1 MAPQK
6 YSSVRYKSRPAALVP
21 FRDDTSLIAL
31 RYDQTVQAAPPI
43 PIPPPRSPL
52 RNRSTIAIAGAPATR
67 PSSTVS
73 SSLSSNHTV
82 AAPPP
87 PPTRTPPQPPQP
99 SETHP
104 ALRRATTRPR
114 TLSQDL
120 QRHSVR
126 TASSHS
132 PTVHEESEEEEEEE
146 DPFTYKRFESIAI
159 PTAPDSYPSSA
170 SDSTTFTTPKLRI
183 RTGAATPSLHS
194 ECEITRNFNGA
205 NDRCSQCSIPLPS
218 PGLSEDNN
226 TASPTSPTT
235 PPSAAES
242 FPEKPASLFSKS
254 FIFRSPPSIP
264 LPSMKAKKLQKKA
277 FAAQQVHQVDDHDM
291 ALDVET
297 SLVGKDATAP
307 VVRSASNNASIPQWK
322 SPAPVPAP
330 VVDVPPP
337 HLAHGAAKQPDTGVS
352 TNLKTTAIP
361 RVEDDEFSQF
371 ITQMSFSKRGSI
383 MLAGK
388 KPEVVSAPDA
398 GAHYDGAMNDAPTS
412 ERPSPRPFPLAPSL
426 MAKSQVD
433 GAAFT
438 RPRTPPTIPIIAE
451 EEPTPSQS
459 PSGTALPS
467 GVDEQSAP
475 SSPVEATSPAPAPV
489 ADTPSPEANLPPT
502 PTTPQSP
509 PSIRVIPVD
518 VERESQKV
526 RSLYEP
532 GGLNWEEGGGGGG
545 RHSALSARL
554 ETTKEVPSDVDEN
567 DAPPESTSPASGDPP
582 PGSPTRQA
590 PGTRESK
597 ASTARP
603 LAEAV
608 PKAHERAGG
617 IEDWENVNVEDVD
630 RYGFIVKRRPDSR
643 ASTPADYER
652 LGTYSPNKKRNVLL
666 RRGDMATPHSG
677 YLGSRRGPS
686 RKMSARSLNTQASG
700 FSTTSRTS
708 TRSALRHAANL
719 LPHNKDRRWMDEAG
733 DMLAPQLGMT
743 NIGDEKSAGA
753 IADESKY
760 KEWKRTEKW
769 RKMATV
775 VKPGADGEGSYGQGS
790 FFDFDMTNSKL
801 IDRTWKGIPDCWRSA
816 AWWSF
821 LSTSAKK
828 SKQNYASE
836 EELYTIYK
844 NLQEVPSPDDVQID
858 LDVPRTINQHIM
870 FRKRYR
876 GGQRLL
882 FRVLHALSLYFP
894 ETGYV
899 QGMAALGAT
908 LLSYYDEERC
918 FVMLVRLWQVRG
930 LNRLYSPGFVDLMDA
945 LRKLETNWLSGK
957 DVASK
962 LQELSIDP
970 TAYATRWYL
979 TLFNLSI
986 PFPAQLRVW
995 DVFMLLGESTE
1006 NVAPSRPGTSEK
1018 GAQPTDS
1025 SDCFDILH
1033 ATSTAIIQ
1041 ALRDHLIDAEFEN
1054 AMKALASWVPIKNE
1068 DLLMKVIR
1076 AEYRQHHTK
1085 KKKT

>member
-31 RYDQTVQAAPPI
+31 RYDQTVQAEPPI

-67 PSSTVS
+67 PSFTVS

-82 AAPPP
+82 AAAP

-99 SETHP
+99 NETHP
-104 ALRRATTRPR
+104 ALRTITTPC
-114 TLSQDL
+114 TLAQDL
-120 QRHSVR
+120 QRHSGR

-132 PTVHEESEEEEEEE
+132 PTVHEESEEEE

-159 PTAPDSYPSSA
+159 RTAPDSYTNSA
-170 SDSTTFTTPKLRI
+170 NDSTTFTIPKLRI
-183 RTGAATPSLHS
+183 KTGAPIPSPHS
-194 ECEITRNFNGA
+194 DCEITRNLNGA
-205 NDRCSQCSIPLPS
+205 NDL
-218 PGLSEDNN
+218 
-226 TASPTSPTT
+226 
-235 PPSAAES
+235 
-242 FPEKPASLFSKS
+242 
-254 FIFRSPPSIP
+254 
-264 LPSMKAKKLQKKA
+264 
-277 FAAQQVHQVDDHDM
+277 
-291 ALDVET
+291 
-297 SLVGKDATAP
+297 GKDATAP
-307 VVRSASNNASIPQWK
+307 VVRSASNNTSIPQWK
-322 SPAPVPAP
+322 STAPVPAP

-388 KPEVVSAPDA
+388 KPEVVSTPDA
-398 GAHYDGAMNDAPTS
+398 GAHHEGALNDAPSS
-412 ERPSPRPFPLAPSL
+412 ERPSPPRPFPLGPSL
-426 MAKSQVD
+426 MAKSQLD
-433 GAAFT
+433 GTAFA

-451 EEPTPSQS
+451 EEPTPGQS
-459 PSGTALPS
+459 PPRAATPS
-467 GVDEQSAP
+467 GVDEQSVP
-475 SSPVEATSPAPAPV
+475 SSPVATTSPAPAPV

-518 VERESQKV
+518 IERESQKV

-532 GGLNWEEGGGGGG
+532 GGLNWEDGG

-554 ETTKEVPSDVDEN
+554 EPTEEVPSDVDEN
-567 DAPPESTSPASGDPP
+567 DAPPESKSPASGGPP
-582 PGSPTRQA
+582 PGSPTPQA

-597 ASTARP
+597 VSTAWP

-608 PKAHERAGG
+608 PKVHERAGG

-666 RRGDMATPHSG
+666 RRGETGAHSG

-708 TRSALRHAANL
+708 TRSALHRAANL

-733 DMLAPQLGMT
+733 DMLAPQLGLT
-743 NIGDEKSAGA
+743 SIGDEKSAGT

-775 VKPGADGEGSYGQGS
+775 VKSGADGAGGS
-790 FFDFDMTNSKL
+790 FFDFDTTNSKL

-821 LSTSAKK
+821 LSTSAKN
-828 SKQNYASE
+828 SKQRYASD

-844 NLQEVPSPDDVQID
+844 SLQEVPSPDDVQID

-945 LRKLETNWLSGK
+945 LRKLETNWLAGK
-957 DVASK
+957 DVAAK

-1006 NVAPSRPGTSEK
+1006 TMAPSRPSTSEK
-1018 GAQPTDS
+1018 GALSIDS

-1041 ALRDHLIDAEFEN
+1041 ALRDHLIDSEFEN
-1054 AMKALASWVPIKNE
+1054 AMKALTSWVPIKNE

>member
-6 YSSVRYKSRPAALVP
+6 YSSVRYKSRPTALVP

-31 RYDQTVQAAPPI
+31 RYDQTVQAEPPI

-52 RNRSTIAIAGAPATR
+52 RNNRSTIAIAGAPVTR
-67 PSSTVS
+67 PSSTP
-73 SSLSSNHTV
+73 ND
-82 AAPPP
+82 
-87 PPTRTPPQPPQP
+87 
-99 SETHP
+99 THP
-104 ALRRATTRPR
+104 ALRATTTPR
-114 TLSQDL
+114 TTASDL
-120 QRHSVR
+120 QRQSGR
-126 TASSHS
+126 AASSKS
-132 PTVHEESEEEEEEE
+132 PTVHEESEEE
-146 DPFTYKRFESIAI
+146 DPFTYKKFESIAI
-159 PTAPDSYPSSA
+159 RAAPDPSVSSA
-170 SDSTTFTTPKLRI
+170 SDSTTFTIPKLRVK
-183 RTGAATPSLHS
+183 TGAHSPSQHS
-194 ECEITRNFNGA
+194 DCEITRSLNGA

-235 PPSAAES
+235 PPLGCRVFPREAGFHSFQILHFSLSPLDIIAIYEVQEAAE
-242 FPEKPASLFSKS
+242 EGAS
-254 FIFRSPPSIP
+254 R
-264 LPSMKAKKLQKKA
+264 
-277 FAAQQVHQVDDHDM
+277 
-291 ALDVET
+291 
-297 SLVGKDATAP
+297 TA
-307 VVRSASNNASIPQWK
+307 VRSASNRAPIPQWK

-337 HLAHGAAKQPDTGVS
+337 HIAHGAAKQPDTGVS
-352 TNLKTTAIP
+352 SNLKTATIP

-388 KPEVVSAPDA
+388 KPDLVATLDA
-398 GAHYDGAMNDAPTS
+398 GANRDGAGDDALVS
-412 ERPSPRPFPLAPSL
+412 EQPSPPRMHPLGPSL
-426 MAKSQVD
+426 MAKSQGD
-433 GAAFT
+433 GTTFT
-438 RPRTPPTIPIIAE
+438 APRTPPTIPTIIAE
-451 EEPTPSQS
+451 EEPSPCSS
-459 PSGTALPS
+459 PSDAGHEHERQQSIPS
-467 GVDEQSAP
+467 PPPAAI
-475 SSPVEATSPAPAPV
+475 ATPPAPAPAQV
-489 ADTPSPEANLPPT
+489 ADAISPEAKLPPT

-509 PSIRVIPVD
+509 PCIRVIPVD

-532 GGLNWEEGGGGGG
+532 GAGLMWEEGG

-554 ETTKEVPSDVDEN
+554 EPTEEVPSDVDEN
-567 DAPPESTSPASGDPP
+567 DAPTVRLESPSPGSSDPP
-582 PGSPTRQA
+582 HGSPTAQA
-590 PGTRESK
+590 PGIRESK
-597 ASTARP
+597 VSTAWP
-603 LAEAV
+603 LVDEV
-608 PKAHERAGG
+608 PKVYERAGG
-617 IEDWENVNVEDVD
+617 IEYWEDVNVEDVD
-630 RYGFIVKRRPDSR
+630 RYGFIMKGRPDSR

-652 LGTYSPNKKRNVLL
+652 LGQYSPNRKRNILL
-666 RRGDMATPHSG
+666 RRGDMATHSA
-677 YLGSRRGPS
+677 YLGSKRGPS

-700 FSTTSRTS
+700 LSTASRNS
-708 TRSALRHAANL
+708 TRSALRQAANL

-733 DMLAPQLGMT
+733 DMLAPQLGLT
-743 NIGDEKSAGA
+743 SIGDEKSAGT

-760 KEWKRTEKW
+760 KEWGRTEKW

-775 VKPGADGEGSYGQGS
+775 VKPGADGEGS
-790 FFDFDMTNSKL
+790 FFEFDLKQPKL
-801 IDRTWKGIPDCWRSA
+801 VDRTWKGIPDCWRSA

-821 LSTSAKK
+821 LSTSAKQ
-828 SKQNYASE
+828 SKERFASDD
-836 EELYTIYK
+836 ELFAIYK

-870 FRKRYR
+870 FRR
-876 GGQRLL
+876 
-882 FRVLHALSLYFP
+882 
-894 ETGYV
+894 
-899 QGMAALGAT
+899 
-908 LLSYYDEERC
+908 SYYDEERC

-945 LRKLETNWLSGK
+945 LRKFETNWLAGK

-995 DVFMLLGESTE
+995 DVFMLLGE
-1006 NVAPSRPGTSEK
+1006 PSDAATPRSKPNTPEK
-1018 GAQPTDS
+1018 GATHSDN

-1041 ALRDHLIDAEFEN
+1041 ALRDHLIDSEFEN
-1054 AMKALASWVPIKNE
+1054 AMKALTSWVPIKNE

>member
-6 YSSVRYKSRPAALVP
+6 YSSVRYKSRPTALVP

-31 RYDQTVQAAPPI
+31 RYDQTVQAEPPI

-52 RNRSTIAIAGAPATR
+52 RNNRSTIAIAGAPVTR

-73 SSLSSNHTV
+73 SSLSSNNI
-82 AAPPP
+82 AAPSV
-87 PPTRTPPQPPQP
+87 RTPPQPND
-99 SETHP
+99 THP
-104 ALRRATTRPR
+104 ALRATTTPR
-114 TLSQDL
+114 TTASDL
-120 QRHSVR
+120 QRQSGR
-126 TASSHS
+126 AASSKS
-132 PTVHEESEEEEEEE
+132 PTVHEESEEE
-146 DPFTYKRFESIAI
+146 DPFTYKKFESIAI
-159 PTAPDSYPSSA
+159 RAAPDPSVSSA
-170 SDSTTFTTPKLRI
+170 SDSTTFTIPKLRVK
-183 RTGAATPSLHS
+183 TGAHSPSQHS
-194 ECEITRNFNGA
+194 DCEITRSLNGA

-235 PPSAAES
+235 PPSAAEC
-242 FPEKPASLFSKS
+242 FPEKPASILSKS
-254 FIFRSPPSIP
+254 SIFRSPPSIL
-264 LPSMKAKKLQKKA
+264 LPSMKSKKLQKKA
-277 FAAQQVHQVDDHDM
+277 HPAQQVHQVDDHDM

-307 VVRSASNNASIPQWK
+307 VVRSASNRAPIPQWK

-352 TNLKTTAIP
+352 SNLKTATIP

-388 KPEVVSAPDA
+388 KPDLVATLDA
-398 GAHYDGAMNDAPTS
+398 GANRDGAGDDALVS
-412 ERPSPRPFPLAPSL
+412 EQPSPPRMHPLGPSL
-426 MAKSQVD
+426 MAKSQGD
-433 GAAFT
+433 GTTFT
-438 RPRTPPTIPIIAE
+438 APRTPPTIPTIIAE
-451 EEPTPSQS
+451 EEPSPCSS
-459 PSGTALPS
+459 PSDAGHEHERQQSIPS
-467 GVDEQSAP
+467 PPPAAI
-475 SSPVEATSPAPAPV
+475 ATPPAPAPAQV
-489 ADTPSPEANLPPT
+489 AAAISPEAKLPPT

-509 PSIRVIPVD
+509 PCIRVIPVD

-532 GGLNWEEGGGGGG
+532 GAGLMWEEGG

-554 ETTKEVPSDVDEN
+554 EPTEEVPSDVDEN
-567 DAPPESTSPASGDPP
+567 DAPVESPSPGSSDPP
-582 PGSPTRQA
+582 HGSPTAQA
-590 PGTRESK
+590 PGIRESK
-597 ASTARP
+597 VSTAWP
-603 LAEAV
+603 LVDEV
-608 PKAHERAGG
+608 PKVYERAGG
-617 IEDWENVNVEDVD
+617 IEYWEDVNVEDVD
-630 RYGFIVKRRPDSR
+630 RYGFIMKRRPDSR

-652 LGTYSPNKKRNVLL
+652 LGQYSPNRKRNILL
-666 RRGDMATPHSG
+666 RRGDMATHSA
-677 YLGSRRGPS
+677 YLGSKRGPS

-700 FSTTSRTS
+700 LSTASRNS
-708 TRSALRHAANL
+708 TRSALRQAANL

-733 DMLAPQLGMT
+733 DMLAPQLGLT
-743 NIGDEKSAGA
+743 SIGDEKSAGT

-760 KEWKRTEKW
+760 KEWGRTEKW

-775 VKPGADGEGSYGQGS
+775 VKPGADGEGS
-790 FFDFDMTNSKL
+790 FFEFDLKQPKL
-801 IDRTWKGIPDCWRSA
+801 VDRTWKGIPDCWRSA

-821 LSTSAKK
+821 LSTSAKQ
-828 SKQNYASE
+828 SKERFASDD
-836 EELYTIYK
+836 ELFAIYK

-870 FRKRYR
+870 FRRRYR

-945 LRKLETNWLSGK
+945 LRKFETNWLAGK

-995 DVFMLLGESTE
+995 DVFMLLGE
-1006 NVAPSRPGTSEK
+1006 PSDAATPRSKPNTPEK
-1018 GAQPTDS
+1018 GATHSDN

-1041 ALRDHLIDAEFEN
+1041 ALRDHLIDSEFEN
-1054 AMKALASWVPIKNE
+1054 AMKALTSWVPIKNE

>member
-31 RYDQTVQAAPPI
+31 RYDQTVQAEPPI

-82 AAPPP
+82 AAAP

-99 SETHP
+99 NETHP
-104 ALRRATTRPR
+104 ALRTITTPR
-114 TLSQDL
+114 TLVQDL
-120 QRHSVR
+120 QRHSGR

-132 PTVHEESEEEEEEE
+132 PTVHEESEEEE

-159 PTAPDSYPSSA
+159 RTAPDSYTNSA
-170 SDSTTFTTPKLRI
+170 NDSTTFTIPKLRI
-183 RTGAATPSLHS
+183 KTGAPSPSPHS
-194 ECEITRNFNGA
+194 DCEITRNLNGA

-242 FPEKPASLFSKS
+242 FAEKPASLFSKS
-254 FIFRSPPSIP
+254 FIFRSPPLIP
-264 LPSMKAKKLQKKA
+264 MPASMKAKKLQKKA
-277 FAAQQVHQVDDHDM
+277 LATHQVHQVDDHDM

-322 SPAPVPAP
+322 STAPVPAP
-330 VVDVPPP
+330 VVDVHPP

-388 KPEVVSAPDA
+388 KPEVVSTPDA
-398 GAHYDGAMNDAPTS
+398 GAHHEGALNDAPNS
-412 ERPSPRPFPLAPSL
+412 ERPSPPRPFPLGPSL

-433 GAAFT
+433 GTAFA

-459 PSGTALPS
+459 PPRAAMPS
-467 GVDEQSAP
+467 GVDEQSVP
-475 SSPVEATSPAPAPV
+475 SSPVATTSPAPAPV

-518 VERESQKV
+518 IERESQKYKL
-526 RSLYEP
+526 LYHIANAP
-532 GGLNWEEGGGGGG
+532 
-545 RHSALSARL
+545 A
-554 ETTKEVPSDVDEN
+554 SDS
-567 DAPPESTSPASGDPP
+567 PPESTSPASGDPP
-582 PGSPTRQA
+582 PGSPTPQA

-597 ASTARP
+597 VSTAWP

-608 PKAHERAGG
+608 PKVHERAGG

-666 RRGDMATPHSG
+666 RRGETGAHSG

-708 TRSALRHAANL
+708 TRSALHRAANL

-733 DMLAPQLGMT
+733 DMLAPQLGLT
-743 NIGDEKSAGA
+743 SIGDEKSAGT

-775 VKPGADGEGSYGQGS
+775 VKSGADGAGGS

-821 LSTSAKK
+821 LSTSAKN
-828 SKQNYASE
+828 SKQRYASD

-945 LRKLETNWLSGK
+945 LRKLETNWLAGK
-957 DVASK
+957 DVAAK

-1006 NVAPSRPGTSEK
+1006 TMAPSRPGTSEK
-1018 GAQPTDS
+1018 GALPIDS

-1041 ALRDHLIDAEFEN
+1041 ALRDHLVDSEFEN
-1054 AMKALASWVPIKNE
+1054 AMKALTSWVPIKNE